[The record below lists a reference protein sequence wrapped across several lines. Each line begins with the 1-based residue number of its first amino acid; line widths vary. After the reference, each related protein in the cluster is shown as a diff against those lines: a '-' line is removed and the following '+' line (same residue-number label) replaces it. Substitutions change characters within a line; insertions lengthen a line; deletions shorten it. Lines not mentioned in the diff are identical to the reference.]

1 MIKIGIL
8 GDIGS
13 GKSFVAKQFGYPV
26 FNADKEVSD
35 IYKNDKSCYNK
46 IKKKFPKLIK
56 SKSLKKDELGNV
68 IRANKKNLKKIS
80 DIVHPIVRKR
90 MYSFFKKN
98 KKKKMVVLD
107 IPLLIE
113 NKLYDK
119 NFYLIFVQSNKN
131 EINRRLK
138 KRPFYNKKII
148 DSLRKSQ
155 RPLAYKKKISNYVIK
170 NNFKLLSLKKSI
182 KIIKK
187 KILHE
192 RNSSWYRNY
201 RVVGKGWT

>member
-35 IYKNDKSCYNK
+35 IYRNDKSCYKK
-46 IKKKFPKLIK
+46 IKKKFPKFIK
-56 SKSLKKDELGNV
+56 SKSLKKDELGSL
-68 IRANKKNLKKIS
+68 IKANKKNLKKIS

-90 MYSFFKKN
+90 MVNFFKKN
-98 KKKKMVVLD
+98 KRKKMVVID
-107 IPLLIE
+107 IPLLVE

-119 NFYLIFVQSNKN
+119 NFYLIFIHSNKN
-131 EINRRLK
+131 EINKRLK
-138 KRPFYNKKII
+138 KRPFYNQKII

-155 RPLAYKKKISNYVIK
+155 RSLAYKKKISDYVIK
-170 NNFKLLSLKKSI
+170 NNFKLQRLKKNI
-182 KIIKK
+182 KIIKR
-187 KILHE
+187 KIFNE
-192 RNSSWYRNY
+192 RISS
-201 RVVGKGWT
+201 